1 MTTIYGKIPCQLGVV
16 GFADYQGKIN
26 YVDGWFDVG
35 DPQANAYSYIIEE
48 AGDHIRVREMTGD
61 QRAFLVCCGKEN
73 QFAAIR
79 SLALLLNKIGFAA
92 MDHDDVFR
100 YMPSVVDYYVY
111 EIAGDAFLHDLRQEL
126 RDVTAHLEAG
136 KQPWVQIEGN
146 LEKELSFSDIESIN
160 DKIEKAAGNTGDRDV
175 FMYSLQLVE
184 ERDPP
189 VIAFWLPSPE
199 EKNSLEKMNVLR
211 KILAVVGFSEYKS
224 RIECVDGWFAAG
236 DPRAEE
242 YEIVIE
248 KAGEHIRVR
257 ETYELKGAF
266 LVNCRKEHRSEALQ
280 SLAFLFHRNRIG
292 FDWYDVFHTM
302 PRVVDYYFC
311 EVVGDACLDEMKPT
325 LESNLE
331 NIREHR
337 KQDRVPW
344 FQFEGDFYDDQN
356 ENLFHEVLDKLDS
369 LIGNQFDCMIS
380 APIIEKR
387 ITPVVAFWLPSP
399 EENIGPEN

>member
-1 MTTIYGKIPCQLGVV
+1 MTNMHKKSPGALAVV
-16 GFADYQGKIN
+16 GFSDYQGKIDC
-26 YVDGWFDVG
+26 VDAWFDAG
-35 DPQANAYSYIIEE
+35 DPRANAYSYIIEE
-48 AGDHIRVREMTGD
+48 AGDHIRVREMTGY
-61 QRAFLVCCGKEN
+61 QRTFLVSCGKED
-73 QFAAIR
+73 QLAAIR
-79 SLALLLNKIGFAA
+79 SLALLLNKIGFIA

-111 EIAGDAFLHDLRQEL
+111 EITGDACLHDLRQAL
-126 RDVTAHLEAG
+126 RDAAAHLETG
-136 KQPWVQIEGN
+136 KRPWVQIEGDLAN
-146 LEKELSFSDIESIN
+146 ELSNSDHESIV
-160 DKIEKAAGNTGDRDV
+160 DKIEKATGNTGERFT

-184 ERDPP
+184 ERNPP
-189 VIAFWLPSPE
+189 VIAFWLPSQE
-199 EKNSLEKMNVLR
+199 EKNSLKKMNVLR
-211 KILAVVGFSEYKS
+211 KILAVVGFSEYQS
-224 RIECVDGWFAAG
+224 QTECVDGWFAAD

-257 ETYELKGAF
+257 ETYEPKGAF

-280 SLAFLFHRNRIG
+280 SLAFLFHRNHIG

-302 PRVVDYYFC
+302 PRVVDYHFC
-311 EVVGDACLDEMKPT
+311 EVVGDACLNEMKPI

-331 NIREHR
+331 NIREHL

-344 FQFEGDFYDDQN
+344 FQFEHVFYDDQN

-399 EENIGPEN
+399 EKKNGPEN